1 MLEFILGIVAT
12 LVFLFVFGAIAINER
27 DDYRTQKAKGT
38 QSHEVW
44 KKEEKK

>member
-12 LVFLFVFGAIAINER
+12 LIFLFIFGAIAINE

-38 QSHEVW
+38 QNNKPWED
-44 KKEEKK
+44 KK